1 MKVKENKGI
10 KTKVNKYKMILKL
23 LLFLVHLM
31 RY

>member
-10 KTKVNKYKMILKL
+10 KTKVNKYKRILKL
-23 LLFLVHLM
+23 LLLLVHLM